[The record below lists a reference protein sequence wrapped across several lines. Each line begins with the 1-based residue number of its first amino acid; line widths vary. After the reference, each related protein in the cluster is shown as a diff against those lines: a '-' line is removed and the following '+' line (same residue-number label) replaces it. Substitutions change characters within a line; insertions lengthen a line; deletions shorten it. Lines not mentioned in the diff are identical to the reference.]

1 VKNILEKIIFC
12 NKFPVFGE
20 ILSKKEIFY
29 FKITK
34 KTPQSPTI

>member
-20 ILSKKEIFY
+20 ILPKKEKVY
-29 FKITK
+29 LKITK
-34 KTPQSPTI
+34 